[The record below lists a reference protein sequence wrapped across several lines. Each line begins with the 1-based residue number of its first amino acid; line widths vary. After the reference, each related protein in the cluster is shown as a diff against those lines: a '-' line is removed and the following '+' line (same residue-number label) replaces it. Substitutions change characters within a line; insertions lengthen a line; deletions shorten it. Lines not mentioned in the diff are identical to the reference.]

1 MAIIVDKEQKKR
13 DIALACKD
21 LIISEGMMEPT
32 ISTIAQTAGIG
43 KGTFYEYFS
52 SKEELLFELVTIL
65 MGRYNENL
73 EQRLKGAKYT
83 KEKVKIFAEFFY
95 APQSK
100 ELRIL
105 YKMFTAITLLDS
117 RKEMKAFQT
126 ECFDIY
132 YKWFEAILQEGI
144 ENKEIIPSAIH
155 LSKGIFATAKGLFIA
170 HETTN
175 NSINLQEELS
185 IYIDTIFD
193 LIKEKR

>member
-1 MAIIVDKEQKKR
+1 MAIIVDKEQKRR

-21 LIISEGMMEPT
+21 LIISDGMIEPT

-43 KGTFYEYFS
+43 KGTFYEYFG

-73 EQRLKGAKYT
+73 EYRLTDAKDT

-95 APQSK
+95 AQESE
-100 ELRIL
+100 ELRVL

-117 RKEMKAFQT
+117 HKEMKAFQT
-126 ECFDIY
+126 ECFDTY
-132 YKWFEAILQEGI
+132 YKWFETLLREGI
-144 ENKEIIPSAIH
+144 ESKEITPNAIH
-155 LSKGIFATAKGLFIA
+155 LSRGIFATAKGLFIV

-175 NSINLQEELS
+175 NSINLKEELS